1 MAAGEQII
9 DYSIWPTVATSR
21 TIDKRALPCR
31 CQRTQRTAGG
41 LWCGGMTFLFFCRF
55 AIPWHNNMAIPSSEG
70 RILLIGWL
78 VVWGLSSPS
87 SFGAPP
93 RARGLDPAPT
103 QDVDT

>member
-1 MAAGEQII
+1 MPLPAG
-9 DYSIWPTVATSR
+9 
-21 TIDKRALPCR
+21 
-31 CQRTQRTAGG
+31 TADHRRIVVRRND
-41 LWCGGMTFLFFCRF
+41 FPFFCRF

>member
-41 LWCGGMTFLFFCRF
+41 LWCGGMTFLFF
-55 AIPWHNNMAIPSSEG
+55 AASLSLGTIT
-70 RILLIGWL
+70 WL
-78 VVWGLSSPS
+78 YRL
-87 SFGAPP
+87 P
-93 RARGLDPAPT
+93 RGEFY
-103 QDVDT
+103 